1 MQMDCCTLDSG
12 KAQAFDGELLNL
24 LHCMQK
30 QVIVIM
36 EPFLSFMLSF
46 QPNKAHN
53 MLVLMLDFQYKGLG
67 LVIQYVSKQNALYIA
82 SEHDK

>member
-1 MQMDCCTLDSG
+1 
-12 KAQAFDGELLNL
+12 
-24 LHCMQK
+24 MQK

-53 MLVLMLDFQYKGLG
+53 MLAFMLDFQYKGLG
-67 LVIQYVSKQNALYIA
+67 LVIQYVGKQNALHIG
-82 SEHDK
+82 SEYDK

>member
-12 KAQAFDGELLNL
+12 EAQDFDGELLNL

-30 QVIVIM
+30 QVIVIL

-46 QPNKAHN
+46 QPNKAPN
-53 MLVLMLDFQYKGLG
+53 MLALMLHFQYKGLG
-67 LVIQYVSKQNALYIA
+67 LIIQYVGKQNALRIA
-82 SEHDK
+82 SEYDK